1 MKIPIIIDGR
11 MVQVE
16 QGTMIIKAA
25 GKAGI
30 VVPTLCHHE
39 AVKPYGSCRL
49 CMVEVVQ
56 NKQRRLVTS
65 CNSPIDNSGM
75 EVFTDTARV
84 RQIRRSI
91 IELLL
96 ARCPDAS
103 VLQTMARQMGIESSR
118 LKKKGDKQCI
128 LCGLCVRFCEEVVG
142 VGAIGLANRGTEREV
157 ATPFKTGSA
166 VCIGCGSCSYICPT
180 GCIEMVHDQKEP
192 GLRCLTMGDLSLPAC
207 SSNFQCDSCVTDQ
220 EFLNEMKQVVS
231 EFRNLAEKTPS

>member
-1 MKIPIIIDGR
+1 

-16 QGTMIIKAA
+16 QGTMIIEAA

-39 AVKPYGSCRL
+39 AVKSYGSCRL

-65 CNSPIDNSGM
+65 CNSPIDNGGM
-75 EVFTDTARV
+75 EVFTDTAKV
-84 RQIRRSI
+84 RQIRRMLV
-91 IELLL
+91 ELLL
-96 ARCPDAS
+96 ARCPDTP

-118 LKKKGDKQCI
+118 LKKKNDKQCI

-157 ATPFKTGSA
+157 ATPFKASSS

-180 GCIEMVHDQKEP
+180 GCIEMVPDKLDP
-192 GLRCLTMGDLSLPAC
+192 RLRSLTMGSLSLPSC
-207 SSNFQCDSCVTDQ
+207 TSNFQCDFCATDQ
-220 EFLNEMKQVVS
+220 EFLNKMKQVVS
-231 EFRNLAEKTPS
+231 EFRSLAEKTPS